1 MLGYGRDESA
11 PTPGGMFATHFVE
24 GFVCIS
30 LVFVDFS
37 RSVRCIIAIRQQCFG
52 KPFATKWQTVSSR
65 RSRFIV
71 PAYTCSHAFAICSE
85 YIHVMFATCSLSVC
99 YIFAMQK
106 YGFCATKVW
115 FLACKKGVFA
125 LQKYGFCKALIS
137 RWLHCFC
144 VSGRCSNTI
153 NVRNRRYS

>member
-11 PTPGGMFATHFVE
+11 PTPGGMFVTNFVGE
-24 GFVCIS
+24 
-30 LVFVDFS
+30 
-37 RSVRCIIAIRQQCFG
+37 RNIIADRQQHYRNPLAAVGSDLSC
-52 KPFATKWQTVSSR
+52 PHIR
-65 RSRFIV
+65 IR
-71 PAYTCSHAFAICSE
+71 HAFAIRLKCL
-85 YIHVMFATCSLSVC
+85 HGTFATCSFSVC
-99 YIFAMQK
+99 YIFAVQK

-115 FLACKKGVFA
+115 FLACKNPLFGV
-125 LQKYGFCKALIS
+125 QEVGFCKALIS

>member
-11 PTPGGMFATHFVE
+11 PTPDGMFAPHFVE
-24 GFVCIS
+24 CFVCIL
-30 LVFVDFS
+30 LVFATLS
-37 RSVRCIIAIRQQCFG
+37 QSVSSIIAIRQQHYRNL
-52 KPFATKWQTVSSR
+52 FAAVGADLSCPHIR
-65 RSRFIV
+65 IR
-71 PAYTCSHAFAICSE
+71 HAFAIRLKCL
-85 YIHVMFATCSLSVC
+85 HVMFATCLLSVC
-99 YIFAMQK
+99 YIFAVQK

-125 LQKYGFCKALIS
+125 PEKYGFCKALIS

>member
-1 MLGYGRDESA
+1 
-11 PTPGGMFATHFVE
+11 MFYKIGNSRVVHN
-24 GFVCIS
+24 GS
-30 LVFVDFS
+30 VFVF
-37 RSVRCIIAIRQQCFG
+37 VLFVLWQFVVGILAICKQCFG
-52 KPFATKWQTVSSR
+52 NLSAAVG
-65 RSRFIV
+65 SRFIV
-71 PAYTCSHAFAICSE
+71 PAYTYSPRIRNPLGNIWQSVSSIIAIRSE
-85 YIHVMFATCSLSVC
+85 CLHGTFATCSLSVC

-115 FLACKKGVFA
+115 FLACKNPLFGV
-125 LQKYGFCKALIS
+125 QEEGFCKALIS